1 MENKSESCKNSSCW
15 IKCIAITALSI
26 SLLCLGI
33 LIGQCMSNCSSKKS
47 KCKTKSY
54 KDCKKSD
61 AYSGSTCTYEKKE
74 KKCSKE
80 LNGEK
85 TEKESELIEN

>member
-1 MENKSESCKNSSCW
+1 
-15 IKCIAITALSI
+15 
-26 SLLCLGI
+26 
-33 LIGQCMSNCSSKKS
+33 MSNCSSKKS

-54 KDCKKSD
+54 KNCKKSD

-80 LNGEK
+80 SNEERNK
-85 TEKESELIEN
+85 KESELIEN